1 MKEKKQT
8 KTQIGMGSVVKA
20 KVGEIEENTRE
31 GIIRMIR
38 KEVVVCVQDFMLKN
52 ILLVQFGDGNKKE
65 ISSSL
70 FVFLSSKE

>member
-52 ILLVQFGDGNKKE
+52 ILLVQFGDGKKKE